1 MNKLKLISLKLN
13 DTVIKFKEGQNYII
27 GRNATGKTTIF
38 NCIKYS
44 LGLLKKYPYVF
55 NCKVELKVYI
65 GNTELCFIREFDS
78 ALLHIFVDNE
88 IQEFQVS
95 SPKLN
100 SFLSHLFEP
109 QYLFHESSESIFDLL
124 NFSFM
129 SEDYSFNRRRQWE
142 ALKPVCGS
150 NIMLLNSVQK
160 DILALRKEVQRNKEL
175 ENKVHEFSE
184 LLKAN
189 DNSLELESNIEVSKI
204 AFFKEFKDKEEL
216 LSSATDKFQQIES
229 RSEFQLESRV
239 QIIGNAFLNIRSH
252 TFFRDKPFDGVE
264 KFLNSSS
271 NHISMGEAAFYAL
284 NLVLATSQ
292 VTKNEKLNFPQ
303 LIINDSSLSIAEAR
317 VQNDLVKILDGIV
330 TENDELQYIEF
341 THRKDGISE
350 GDIVFNLDEQFGGVN
365 FYER

>member
-13 DTVIKFKEGQNYII
+13 DTVIRFKDGQNYII

-44 LGLLKKYPYVF
+44 LGLLKKYPYMLSG
-55 NCKVELKVYI
+55 KVELKVNI
-65 GNTELCFIREFDS
+65 GNTELCFMREFDS

-88 IQEFQVS
+88 IQKFQVS

-100 SFLSHLFEP
+100 SFLSHLFAP

-160 DILALRKEVQRNKEL
+160 DIFALEKEVQRNKG
-175 ENKVHEFSE
+175 HEQIVYDFST

-189 DNSLELESNIEVSKI
+189 DNSFELERNIELSKSD
-204 AFFKEFKDKEEL
+204 FFQEFKAKEEL
-216 LSSATDKFQQIES
+216 LSSATNKFKEIES
-229 RSEFQLESRV
+229 RSKLQLENRI
-239 QIIGNAFLNIRSH
+239 QIIGDAFLNIRSQ
-252 TFFRDKPFDGVE
+252 TFFKDKPFDGVE

-271 NHISMGEAAFYAL
+271 NDISMGEAAFYAF

-292 VTKNEKLNFPQ
+292 VTRNEELNFSQ
-303 LIINDSSLSIAEAR
+303 LIVNDGSLSVLDAR
-317 VQNDLVKILDGIV
+317 VQNDLVKVLDGIV
-330 TENDELQYIEF
+330 TEDDGLQYIEF
-341 THRKDGISE
+341 THRRDGISE
-350 GDIVFNLDEQFGGVN
+350 GDIIFNLDDQFRGVN